1 MYHLWGCKSIYQP
14 LSYPFRS
21 LEAIPVYSIICILIP
36 GKIIKI
42 IHDDSHEQVQHE
54 KAAEKD
60 KADKEDEGHVGAAG
74 LTRIQQ
80 FTCNILQKCYL
91 KIKRVIKSCFKSLR
105 WALGYLTFTIKE
117 TV

>member
-1 MYHLWGCKSIYQP
+1 M
-14 LSYPFRS
+14 
-21 LEAIPVYSIICILIP
+21 ILP

-80 FTCNILQKCYL
+80 FTCNILQKCFL
-91 KIKRVIKSCFKSLR
+91 KIKKVIKSCFKNLR
-105 WALGYLTFTIKE
+105 WALGNFTSTTNNTVYYFKE
-117 TV
+117 QSIPSSF